1 MRKPRRLCLK
11 EAENLLNRLSGRRF
25 TSVLQSQPV
34 YKLLLGDGVKRVA
47 LFTGSFRN
55 FSFQQIQNKDK
66 KGNCWK
72 LIMLFLFVCLVG
84 GVQKHDSL

>member
-11 EAENLLNRLSGRRF
+11 EAENLLNRLSDRRF

-34 YKLLLGDGVKRVA
+34 YKLLLGDRVKRVA
-47 LFTGSFRN
+47 LFPGSFRN

-66 KGNCWK
+66 KENCWK
-72 LIMLFLFVCLVG
+72 LIMLVLFLFLVG